1 MLLIVDLVGKLLLL
15 LLLLLTLSEHHLTAT
30 NTACTRALPSC
41 IALRSLLLVFAVIGS
56 TLRELW
62 LLSVVKRYRLV
73 ASTGGTVSRSF
84 SSSGGGLILQ
94 VDTFPL
100 GLVLALT
107 EEVDASPA
115 VEREPGVC

>member
-1 MLLIVDLVGKLLLL
+1 MLLIVDLVGQL
-15 LLLLLTLSEHHLTAT
+15 LLLLLTLIEHHLTAAH
-30 NTACTRALPSC
+30 TACTRALPSC
-41 IALRSLLLVFAVIGS
+41 VALRSLLLLVFVGS
-56 TLRELW
+56 TLRELGF
-62 LLSVVKRYRLV
+62 LSVVKRYRLV
-73 ASTGGTVSRSF
+73 ASAGGTVSRGL

-115 VEREPGVC
+115 VEREPGVG